1 MNAVSTSTD
10 VATISKVIERFAG
23 ERIDARGIDTYVWI
37 VDILRSA
44 TDASDTALACG
55 EAAGVL
61 TTANGAAVLHSLIGE
76 SDEERGEIIAYA
88 KSLKSN
94 LKLRGLALPGDRRTK
109 NLFEEARMPA
119 QVLVH

>member
-10 VATISKVIERFAG
+10 AATVTSVIKRFSDERAG
-23 ERIDARGIDTYVWI
+23 TRGVDAYVWI
-37 VDILRSA
+37 VDTLRSA

-61 TTANGAAVLHSLIGE
+61 TTANGAAVLHSLVGE